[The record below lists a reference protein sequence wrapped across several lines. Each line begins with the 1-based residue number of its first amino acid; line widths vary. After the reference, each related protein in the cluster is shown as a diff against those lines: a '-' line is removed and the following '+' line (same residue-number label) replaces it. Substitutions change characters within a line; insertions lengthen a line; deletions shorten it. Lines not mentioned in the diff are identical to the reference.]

1 LKGSGNLD
9 YIKLIKKPGG
19 TLKDSFLAEGFI
31 LEKTISTGCPKRK
44 ENPKILI
51 ANTPMDHDK
60 VKIFGSKVRV
70 DSMMKVAEIEEAEK
84 LKMKRKVD
92 KILAHNPDV
101 FINRQL
107 IYNYPE

>member
-1 LKGSGNLD
+1 MD

-19 TLKDSFLAEGFI
+19 TLGDSFLADGMI
-31 LEKTISTGCPKRK
+31 LEKTISTGCKRTAK
-44 ENPKILI
+44 NPRIMV

-60 VKIFGSKVRV
+60 IKIMGSKVKV
-70 DSMMKVAEIEEAEK
+70 DSMQKIGEIEEAEK
-84 LKMKRKVD
+84 RKMQAKVN
-92 KILAHNPDV
+92 KILAYKPDV